1 MKEFKLNTSPKIESG
16 FKMPD
21 AIYFEKFSA
30 NILEQLPKNEPKTIS
45 LFQRNKTIISL
56 VAAVF
61 VLALVIPSVIN
72 NVNHTNDID
81 AVTLENYLS
90 YQSNMNQYDLLN
102 ALDEEDIEGMNTN
115 TDIHLEN
122 ETIEEI
128 LVTNNNLEHYIIE

>member
-115 TDIHLEN
+115 ADIHLEN